1 MFLSKN
7 NISYEEFTKNLKTG
21 DIILYDTRF
30 WYSRLIEYF
39 SNSIYSHVALIIKN
53 PTWLAPNLIEDYYV
67 IESGGEV
74 FNDSITEKPK
84 CGVRVSSLR
93 IVYEQY
99 LNGGYGQLYIR
110 NISTDLC
117 MNVIEQS
124 IKKAYDKVMNDI
136 YDFNPI
142 DWLRAYYDIDKSL
155 NEIVINN
162 QTEKTN
168 TFTCSAFIAYIFVE
182 IGFLDKNIP
191 WTILSPSDF
200 SVHKKRLTFKN
211 CSFTPDKFYI

>member
-1 MFLSKN
+1 MFLSN
-7 NISYEEFTKNLKTG
+7 NKISYEEFTKNLKTG

-53 PTWLAPNLIEDYYV
+53 PTWLSPNLLEEFYL

-74 FNDSITEKPK
+74 FNDSITGKPK
-84 CGVRVSSLR
+84 FGVRVSSLR
-93 IVYEQY
+93 TVYEQY

-110 NISTDLC
+110 NISTNLTDI
-117 MNVIEQS
+117 MIEES

-142 DWLRAYYDIDKSL
+142 DWLRAYYNINKSIDEIIIDKH
-155 NEIVINN
+155 N
-162 QTEKTN
+162 EKTDA
-168 TFTCSAFIAYIFVE
+168 FTCSAFIAFIFVE

-191 WTILSPSDF
+191 WTILTPCDF
-200 SVHKKRLTFKN
+200 SVYKKRLTFTN
-211 CSFTPDKFYI
+211 CTFTPDKFYI

>member
-1 MFLSKN
+1 MFLLN
-7 NISYEEFTKNLKTG
+7 NKISYEEFTKNLKTG
-21 DIILYDTRF
+21 DLILYDTRF

-53 PTWLAPNLIEDYYV
+53 PTWLSPNLLEEFYL

-74 FNDSITEKPK
+74 FNDSISGKPK
-84 CGVRVSSLR
+84 FGVRVSSLR

-110 NISTDLC
+110 NISTELTDI
-117 MNVIEQS
+117 MIEES
-124 IKKAYDKVMNDI
+124 IKKAYDKVINDI

-142 DWLRAYYDIDKSL
+142 DWLRAYYNINKSIDEIIIDKY
-155 NEIVINN
+155 
-162 QTEKTN
+162 TEKTDA
-168 TFTCSAFIAYIFVE
+168 FTCSAFIAFIFVE

-191 WTILSPSDF
+191 WTILTPCDF
-200 SVHKKRLTFKN
+200 SVYKKRLTFKN
-211 CSFTPDKFYI
+211 CTFTPDKFYI